1 MVSIFIL
8 FLHPSERFYQHLY
21 TSFSSFTQSKSQ
33 KDSSNVDIRCC
44 GISYCAHCLSYLCDV
59 SCRGILKMA
68 TTTLIYIA
76 VFLTVLLIMG
86 KVIGNYLARLIEGDL
101 PHWVTKTEQVIWRS
115 CGFKPAGKAIQSM
128 SWYHYMFALLIF
140 NSMGALL
147 LLVILLNQGYLPL
160 NPQFA
165 PNMSWDLALN
175 TTISFITNT
184 NWQAYSGETAVSYL
198 SQMMGLTV
206 QNFLSATTGIAV
218 AFVLIRALTQSS
230 CHSIGNAWVDIGR
243 ITLYLLLPLAIIW
256 SLLFVSQGVI
266 QNFHPALLS
275 QGLENQQWLP
285 MGPVASQEAI
295 KLLGTNG
302 GGYFAA
308 NSAHPYENPTSF
320 SNFLQILAIF
330 LLPTALCFAFGR
342 LSGTQRQGYTLLWVM
357 TLIFIVAVSVIVW
370 AEWRGNPQF
379 TLMGADSSLN
389 MEGKESRFGL
399 IGSALFVAVTTAA
412 SCGAVNA
419 MHDSLT
425 ALGGMVPMW
434 LMQTG
439 EVIFGGVGSG
449 FYGMILYVLLAVFIA
464 GLMVGRAPEYLGKK
478 IGVAEM
484 KWVAVAIL
492 ISPAITL
499 LGTTLALFSEV
510 GREAI
515 LNPGPHGFSE
525 VLYAFTSAANNNGSA
540 FAGLN
545 ANSVFYN
552 LLLGITMLVGRFGV
566 MLPVLAIAGSLAIK
580 KRQAESLATLS
591 TTSPLF
597 IFLLFLT
604 VIMIGALTFV
614 PALALGPIAEHL
626 QLLWAK

>member
-44 GISYCAHCLSYLCDV
+44 GISYCAHCLSYLCVV

>member
-1 MVSIFIL
+1 
-8 FLHPSERFYQHLY
+8 
-21 TSFSSFTQSKSQ
+21 
-33 KDSSNVDIRCC
+33 
-44 GISYCAHCLSYLCDV
+44 
-59 SCRGILKMA
+59 MA

-86 KVIGNYLARLIEGDL
+86 KVVGNYLARLIEGDL

>member
-1 MVSIFIL
+1 
-8 FLHPSERFYQHLY
+8 
-21 TSFSSFTQSKSQ
+21 
-33 KDSSNVDIRCC
+33 
-44 GISYCAHCLSYLCDV
+44 
-59 SCRGILKMA
+59 MA

-399 IGSALFVAVTTAA
+399 IGSALFVVVTTAA

-499 LGTTLALFSEV
+499 LGTTLAPFSEV

-545 ANSVFYN
+545 TNSVFYN

>member
-1 MVSIFIL
+1 
-8 FLHPSERFYQHLY
+8 
-21 TSFSSFTQSKSQ
+21 
-33 KDSSNVDIRCC
+33 
-44 GISYCAHCLSYLCDV
+44 
-59 SCRGILKMA
+59 MA

-515 LNPGPHGFSE
+515 LNPGPHDFSE

>member
-1 MVSIFIL
+1 M
-8 FLHPSERFYQHLY
+8 
-21 TSFSSFTQSKSQ
+21 
-33 KDSSNVDIRCC
+33 
-44 GISYCAHCLSYLCDV
+44 
-59 SCRGILKMA
+59 
-68 TTTLIYIA
+68 
-76 VFLTVLLIMG
+76 
-86 KVIGNYLARLIEGDL
+86 
-101 PHWVTKTEQVIWRS
+101 
-115 CGFKPAGKAIQSM
+115 
-128 SWYHYMFALLIF
+128 
-140 NSMGALL
+140 
-147 LLVILLNQGYLPL
+147 
-160 NPQFA
+160 
-165 PNMSWDLALN
+165 
-175 TTISFITNT
+175 
-184 NWQAYSGETAVSYL
+184 
-198 SQMMGLTV
+198 

-230 CHSIGNAWVDIGR
+230 CTSLGNAWVDIGR
-243 ITLYLLLPLAIIW
+243 ITLYVLLPLSIIW

-275 QGLENQQWLP
+275 QGLDGQQQWLP

-308 NSAHPYENPTSF
+308 NSAHPYENPTSL

-330 LLPTALCFAFGR
+330 LIPTALCFAFGR
-342 LSGTQRQGYTLLWVM
+342 LSGTQRQGHTLLWAM
-357 TLIFIVAVSVIVW
+357 TLIFIVAVSVITW
-370 AEWRGNPQF
+370 AEWQGNPEF
-379 TLMGADSSLN
+379 IFAGTDSSLN
-389 MEGKESRFGL
+389 MEGKETRFGI
-399 IGSALFVAVTTAA
+399 IGSAIFVAVTTAA

-439 EVIFGGVGSG
+439 EVVFGGVGSG

-492 ISPAITL
+492 ISPAVVL
-499 LGTTLALFSEV
+499 LGTTLALFTDV

-545 ANSVFYN
+545 VNSPFYN
-552 LLLGITMLVGRFGV
+552 LLLGIAMLIGRFGV
-566 MLPVLAIAGSLAIK
+566 MLPVLAIAGSLAVK
-580 KRQAESLATLS
+580 KRQPESLATLS

-597 IFLLFLT
+597 ILLLILT
-604 VIMIGALTFV
+604 VLMIGALTFV

-626 QLLWAK
+626 QLFWAK

>member
-1 MVSIFIL
+1 
-8 FLHPSERFYQHLY
+8 
-21 TSFSSFTQSKSQ
+21 
-33 KDSSNVDIRCC
+33 
-44 GISYCAHCLSYLCDV
+44 
-59 SCRGILKMA
+59 MA

-285 MGPVASQEAI
+285 KGPVASQEAI

>member
-1 MVSIFIL
+1 
-8 FLHPSERFYQHLY
+8 
-21 TSFSSFTQSKSQ
+21 
-33 KDSSNVDIRCC
+33 
-44 GISYCAHCLSYLCDV
+44 
-59 SCRGILKMA
+59 MA

-525 VLYAFTSAANNNGSA
+525 VLYAITSAANNNGSA

>member
-1 MVSIFIL
+1 
-8 FLHPSERFYQHLY
+8 
-21 TSFSSFTQSKSQ
+21 
-33 KDSSNVDIRCC
+33 
-44 GISYCAHCLSYLCDV
+44 
-59 SCRGILKMA
+59 MA

-101 PHWVTKTEQVIWRS
+101 PHWVTKTEQVICRS
-115 CGFKPAGKAIQSM
+115 CGFKPAGKAIQPM

-492 ISPAITL
+492 ISPAITI

>member
-1 MVSIFIL
+1 
-8 FLHPSERFYQHLY
+8 
-21 TSFSSFTQSKSQ
+21 
-33 KDSSNVDIRCC
+33 
-44 GISYCAHCLSYLCDV
+44 
-59 SCRGILKMA
+59 MA
-68 TTTLIYIA
+68 ITTLIYIV
-76 VFLTVLLIMG
+76 VFLIVLLFMG

-101 PHWVTKTEQVIWRS
+101 PRWVTETEQVIWRS
-115 CGFKPAGKAIQSM
+115 CGFKSAGKAIQPM

-140 NSMGALL
+140 NSMGAFL

-206 QNFLSATTGIAV
+206 QNFLSATTGMAV

-230 CHSIGNAWVDIGR
+230 CHSIGNAWIDIGR

-256 SLLFVSQGVI
+256 ALLFVSQGVI

-320 SNFLQILAIF
+320 SNFLQMLAIF

>member
-1 MVSIFIL
+1 
-8 FLHPSERFYQHLY
+8 
-21 TSFSSFTQSKSQ
+21 
-33 KDSSNVDIRCC
+33 
-44 GISYCAHCLSYLCDV
+44 
-59 SCRGILKMA
+59 MA

-101 PHWVTKTEQVIWRS
+101 PRWVTKTEQVIWRS

-160 NPQFA
+160 NPQFV

-580 KRQAESLATLS
+580 KRQTESLATLS

>member
-1 MVSIFIL
+1 M
-8 FLHPSERFYQHLY
+8 E
-21 TSFSSFTQSKSQ
+21 
-33 KDSSNVDIRCC
+33 
-44 GISYCAHCLSYLCDV
+44 
-59 SCRGILKMA
+59 
-68 TTTLIYIA
+68 TTALIYIA
-76 VFLTVLLIMG
+76 VFLMTLLIMG
-86 KVIGNYLARLIEGDL
+86 KIVGNYLARLIEGDL
-101 PHWVTKTEQVIWRS
+101 PTWVTKIEHIIWRC
-115 CGFKPAGKAIQSM
+115 CGFKPAGKAIQPM
-128 SWYHYMFALLIF
+128 NWYHYLFALLIF
-140 NSMGALL
+140 NFMGAILL
-147 LLVILLNQGYLPL
+147 FVILINQGYLPL
-160 NPQFA
+160 NPQFVA
-165 PNMSWDLALN
+165 NMRWDLALN

-184 NWQAYSGETAVSYL
+184 NWQAYSGETGVSYL
-198 SQMMGLTV
+198 SQMTGLAV

-230 CHSIGNAWVDIGR
+230 YQALGNAWIDIGR
-243 ITLYLLLPLAIIW
+243 ITLYVLLPLAIVW

-275 QGLENQQWLP
+275 YGLDGQQQWLP

-308 NSAHPYENPTSF
+308 NSAHPYENPTSL

-342 LSGTQRQGYTLLWVM
+342 LSGTPRQGHSLLWAM
-357 TLIFIVAVSVIVW
+357 SLIFIVAVSVILWV
-370 AEWRGNPQF
+370 EWQGNPEF
-379 TLMGADSSLN
+379 TLAGADSTIN
-389 MEGKESRFGL
+389 MEGKESRFGI
-399 IGSALFVAVTTAA
+399 IGSALFIAVTTAA

-439 EVIFGGVGSG
+439 EVVFGGVGSG

-478 IGVAEM
+478 IGVTEM
-484 KWVAVAIL
+484 KWVAMAIL
-492 ISPAITL
+492 ISPAIIL
-499 LGTTLALFSEV
+499 IGTTLALFTDV

-545 ANSVFYN
+545 ADSIFYN
-552 LLLGITMLVGRFGV
+552 LSLGIAMLVGRFGV
-566 MLPVLAIAGSLAIK
+566 IIPILAIAGSLAIK
-580 KRQAESLATLS
+580 KRQSESLATLS

-597 IFLLFLT
+597 ILLLILT
-604 VIMIGALTFV
+604 VLMIGALTFV

-626 QLLWAK
+626 HSFWVK

>member
-1 MVSIFIL
+1 
-8 FLHPSERFYQHLY
+8 
-21 TSFSSFTQSKSQ
+21 
-33 KDSSNVDIRCC
+33 
-44 GISYCAHCLSYLCDV
+44 
-59 SCRGILKMA
+59 MA

-330 LLPTALCFAFGR
+330 LLPTALCFTFGR

>member
-1 MVSIFIL
+1 
-8 FLHPSERFYQHLY
+8 
-21 TSFSSFTQSKSQ
+21 
-33 KDSSNVDIRCC
+33 
-44 GISYCAHCLSYLCDV
+44 
-59 SCRGILKMA
+59 MA

-499 LGTTLALFSEV
+499 LGTTLALFSQV

-614 PALALGPIAEHL
+614 PALALGPIAEYL

>member
-1 MVSIFIL
+1 
-8 FLHPSERFYQHLY
+8 
-21 TSFSSFTQSKSQ
+21 
-33 KDSSNVDIRCC
+33 
-44 GISYCAHCLSYLCDV
+44 
-59 SCRGILKMA
+59 MA

-379 TLMGADSSLN
+379 TLMGTDSSLN

>member
-1 MVSIFIL
+1 
-8 FLHPSERFYQHLY
+8 
-21 TSFSSFTQSKSQ
+21 
-33 KDSSNVDIRCC
+33 
-44 GISYCAHCLSYLCDV
+44 
-59 SCRGILKMA
+59 MA

-115 CGFKPAGKAIQSM
+115 CGFKPAGKAIQPM

-140 NSMGALL
+140 NSMGAFL

>member
-1 MVSIFIL
+1 
-8 FLHPSERFYQHLY
+8 
-21 TSFSSFTQSKSQ
+21 
-33 KDSSNVDIRCC
+33 
-44 GISYCAHCLSYLCDV
+44 
-59 SCRGILKMA
+59 MA

-399 IGSALFVAVTTAA
+399 IGSALFIAVTTAA